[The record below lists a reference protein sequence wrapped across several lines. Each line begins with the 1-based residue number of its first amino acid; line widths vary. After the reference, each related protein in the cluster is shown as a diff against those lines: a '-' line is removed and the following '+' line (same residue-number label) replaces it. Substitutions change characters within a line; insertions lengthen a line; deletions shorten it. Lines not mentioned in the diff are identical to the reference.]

1 MATYIELVNWTDQG
15 VRTVKETVKRANAF
29 KEVAAAM
36 GVKVGSVFWTLG
48 PYDLVITI
56 DAPDDE
62 TATRVGLTLAAQ
74 GNVRSTTMR
83 AFGEVEMTGIL
94 GGLK

>member
-1 MATYIELVNWTDQG
+1 MATYIVLVNWTDQG
-15 VRTVKETVKRANAF
+15 VRAVKETVNRAKAF
-29 KEVAAAM
+29 REVAAGM
-36 GVKVGSVFWTLG
+36 GVKVGSVLWTLG
-48 PYDLVITI
+48 PYDLVITF

-62 TATRVGLTLAAQ
+62 TATRVGLALALQ

-94 GGLK
+94 SGLK